1 MRYNKNKHPSWILR
15 AWMIVFLLLFSL
27 NRSTF
32 LGVSAKNV
40 YGSQYTWIYRCN
52 RLAEKSVALTFD
64 DGPHPTLTAEILE
77 ILKEYDI
84 PATFFVVGEN
94 AKRYPSIV
102 RRILADGHELGN
114 HTYSHI
120 RSDKVEKN
128 VFERE
133 ILSCTETIHE
143 ITRQAPTL
151 FRPPEGAIND
161 NLRDLCK
168 ELDYRIVLW
177 SIDTED
183 WRHTPP
189 EEIVSRVIREV
200 KGGDIILMHDYIG
213 KGSPT
218 PAALK
223 KIIPALIARG
233 YRFVL
238 VSELL
243 NIGADPTESEV
254 NR

>member
-1 MRYNKNKHPSWILR
+1 VFFSFNFARELCNK
-15 AWMIVFLLLFSL
+15 
-27 NRSTF
+27 
-32 LGVSAKNV
+32 
-40 YGSQYTWIYRCN
+40 
-52 RLAEKSVALTFD
+52 
-64 DGPHPTLTAEILE
+64 
-77 ILKEYDI
+77 
-84 PATFFVVGEN
+84 
-94 AKRYPSIV
+94 
-102 RRILADGHELGN
+102 
-114 HTYSHI
+114 
-120 RSDKVEKN
+120 
-128 VFERE
+128 
-133 ILSCTETIHE
+133 
-143 ITRQAPTL
+143 
-151 FRPPEGAIND
+151 
-161 NLRDLCK
+161 
-168 ELDYRIVLW
+168 LDYRIVLW